1 MNIVGLGQRVRIYTG
16 EAAQWQWKP
25 LFLAVLEFLRAEGAA
40 GATVTRGVAG
50 FGANSRI
57 HTATSTGLTRPSGW
71 SGCCPRSA
79 PWLPRAW

>member
-1 MNIVGLGQRVRIYTG
+1 MGLGQRVRIYTG

-50 FGANSRI
+50 HAIGIAL
-57 HTATSTGLTRPSGW
+57 HGQ
-71 SGCCPRSA
+71 PRHHPA
-79 PWLPRAW
+79 